1 MRIKN
6 REAKPK
12 DLASLLLLLTSYGS
26 AGLLLSRTTRLPG
39 TVIIMVS
46 DSSCRTFL
54 PIQATAAAEIG
65 RASCRERV

>member
-12 DLASLLLLLTSYGS
+12 DLASLLLLLASYGS

-46 DSSCRTFL
+46 DGSCRTFL
-54 PIQATAAAEIG
+54 PIQATAAAAISPALT
-65 RASCRERV
+65 R